1 MDGNGVTG
9 FAGPGAGTVNCQYG
23 IGPWEKFR
31 IRKEDVGYSFE
42 SVNFAGVY
50 LRMDGNGVTSPQGPG
65 AGVVNCQYGVGPW
78 EKFHI
83 RSSVKGIYSVES
95 VQFPGVFLRMD
106 GNGVTQP
113 TGPGGGIVNCQ
124 YGAFPYEMFRLHFL

>member
-1 MDGNGVTG
+1 MC
-9 FAGPGAGTVNCQYG
+9 FLIY
-23 IGPWEKFR
+23 WKF
-31 IRKEDVGYSFE
+31 IINYIYICYILKNS
-42 SVNFAGVY
+42 
-50 LRMDGNGVTSPQGPG
+50 G

-78 EKFHI
+78 EKFHLQ
-83 RSSVKGIYSVES
+83 SDVKEIYSIES
-95 VQFPGVFLRMD
+95 VQFSGVFLRMD

>member
-1 MDGNGVTG
+1 MSLVLYTDPIVAIESVPFANVYLRMDGNGVTG

-65 AGVVNCQYGVGPW
+65 
-78 EKFHI
+78 KLLT
-83 RSSVKGIYSVES
+83 S
-95 VQFPGVFLRMD
+95 
-106 GNGVTQP
+106 
-113 TGPGGGIVNCQ
+113 
-124 YGAFPYEMFRLHFL
+124 LHTN